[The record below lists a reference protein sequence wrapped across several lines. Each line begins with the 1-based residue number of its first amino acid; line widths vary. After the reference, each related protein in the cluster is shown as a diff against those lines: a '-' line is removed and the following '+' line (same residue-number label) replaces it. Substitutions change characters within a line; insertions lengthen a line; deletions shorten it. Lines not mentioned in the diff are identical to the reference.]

1 LESPADRRQYV
12 PLERPHLPIVVAAF
26 AAVVATLPSPANAES
41 RWPDERTVGPFVWHA
56 DFSLG
61 DHERLV
67 AEVGQLQRDLA
78 ELLGIGEPREAVHL
92 FLFAE
97 KASYQAYL
105 KQYFPGVPD
114 RRALFVK
121 GRGPGMVFA
130 YLNRDFEVDLRHEST
145 HALLRAGGIELPL
158 WLDEGL
164 AEYFEAPRDERRSDN
179 PHLHLTRW
187 SARLGRAP
195 RIEVLEAIDNVEQ
208 MGRGEYRDAWA
219 WVHFM
224 LHGPPAAREELTQH
238 LAELAAGRPSSRLSE
253 RLTRR
258 LPDLQRQFLDHFRA
272 PAE

>member
-1 LESPADRRQYV
+1 MAGFLAGP
-12 PLERPHLPIVVAAF
+12 PF
-26 AAVVATLPSPANAES
+26 ALAQS
-41 RWPDERTVGPFVWHA
+41 RWPDERSVGAFVWHA

-61 DHERLV
+61 DHERLM
-67 AEVGQLQRDLA
+67 AEVGQLQRDLS
-78 ELLGIGEPREAVHL
+78 EMLGIGEPREPIHL

-130 YLNRDFEVDLRHEST
+130 YLNRDFEVDLRHETT

-164 AEYFEAPRDERRSDN
+164 AEYFEAPRDERRDDN
-179 PHLHLTRW
+179 PHLRLTRW

-195 RIEVLEAIDNVEQ
+195 RLEILEAIESVEQ

-224 LHGPPAAREELTQH
+224 LHGPPPAREELTVW
-238 LAELAAGRPSSRLSE
+238 LAEHATGNSTAGLSQRLQ
-253 RLTRR
+253 RR
-258 LPDLQRQFLDHFRA
+258 LPDLDRQFLDHFRQ
-272 PAE
+272 PSQ